1 MPAENSLSE
10 KITER
15 KNGYP
20 MKPTGS
26 LKSKGIGRVMR
37 LFVVL
42 ILIVSFGVFVNRMIR
57 YSELSR
63 QKEQLQSQKAAY
75 EQKIDEI
82 NYRLNSPVDYE
93 DIIRIAREKL
103 GLAFPDD
110 TVYYGEQGSAA
121 D

>member
-1 MPAENSLSE
+1 
-10 KITER
+10 
-15 KNGYP
+15 
-20 MKPTGS
+20 MKQSGAS
-26 LKSKGIGRVMR
+26 KGKGIGRIMR

-42 ILIVSFGVFVNRMIR
+42 ILVVSFGVFVDRMIH
-57 YSELSR
+57 YSELAR
-63 QKEQLQSQKAAY
+63 QKEQLQSQKEAY

-103 GLAFPDD
+103 GLAFPGD
-110 TVYYGEQGSAA
+110 TVYYGEQGSVA